1 MVHCHRYI
9 IHIQLL
15 VRPQSPTYIIFI
27 LVASGCTIMS
37 TIAVPSPVPSPAE
50 DAEGIWKAL
59 QGKYACNC
67 IVFSFQLYHILT
79 DMVR

>member
-1 MVHCHRYI
+1 
-9 IHIQLL
+9 
-15 VRPQSPTYIIFI
+15 
-27 LVASGCTIMS
+27 MS